1 MFVFDIFSP
10 FQCNIKCV
18 FECECLYI
26 HIQMHVYNELRMH
39 PVIHIKCTHNSHT
52 IYAHILVH
60 IHMYKSEWESLPDTG
75 HTEKHISL

>member
-1 MFVFDIFSP
+1 
-10 FQCNIKCV
+10 
-18 FECECLYI
+18 
-26 HIQMHVYNELRMH
+26 MHVYNELRMH